1 MKRTNEV
8 FFKNHWK
15 RVLIILPAFVILYLI
30 GYIMDP
36 FSEYARTF
44 FHRDIS
50 EILTDFGITLIFCT
64 IVCEISI
71 LISNWL
77 DHKLPWIEH
86 SRKRFVIETLLNFVA
101 VLGILF
107 IIFSIYSYYVPEAG
121 MHSVLTD
128 SKYIQETREI
138 MQQFLITLMVTF
150 LIMVINTG
158 NSILLKWKNT
168 AVRAAESDRIAME
181 AELQSLKLQL
191 DLHFVFNNLSV
202 LSELILRDQQLGYE
216 YAENFTKI
224 YRYMLVNSKK
234 NIIHLEEEIKFLNAY
249 IFLLKQRVGEGLIF
263 EIDIDRKQYLNS
275 LPPLTLQLLV
285 ENAMKHNKTSKS
297 DPLHL
302 KIYTNCE
309 HSIVIENNFNPLE
322 TNTPSS
328 GIGLENI
335 VRRYRLLG
343 AAKPEIFQDDKIFKV
358 TVPLI
363 ELK

>member
-1 MKRTNEV
+1 
-8 FFKNHWK
+8 
-15 RVLIILPAFVILYLI
+15 
-30 GYIMDP
+30 
-36 FSEYARTF
+36 
-44 FHRDIS
+44 
-50 EILTDFGITLIFCT
+50 
-64 IVCEISI
+64 
-71 LISNWL
+71 
-77 DHKLPWIEH
+77 
-86 SRKRFVIETLLNFVA
+86 
-101 VLGILF
+101 
-107 IIFSIYSYYVPEAG
+107 

-191 DLHFVFNNLSV
+191 DPHFVFNNLSV

-263 EIDIDRKQYLNS
+263 EIDIDRKQYLNN